1 MWLIWFDVAICPFRQ
16 FYEIDL
22 HPSVRH
28 RWWESYLTHPYPMT
42 DPCMLVC
49 QNLVPLVNIKIAG
62 KWIIIPLKMVLIG
75 IDPSHMDVMGPAAQ
89 LSDPGLSLQ
98 DFYRQHVQR
107 NLHGSSQENHNFLVK
122 SPIFPPRNLPF
133 FLFFPGEKRRLF
145 LRPSSRTEAQ
155 DPGQRG
161 PGEEPETQRAAGD
174 TCNEK
179 RFPWRIFVIIVMI

>member
-1 MWLIWFDVAICPFRQ
+1 MDGSSALRILGTVQFAKNDEEIIWQCVKTHGIPCSSHQ
-16 FYEIDL
+16 NSWDL
-22 HPSVRH
+22 
-28 RWWESYLTHPYPMT
+28 WMF
-42 DPCMLVC
+42 
-49 QNLVPLVNIKIAG
+49 
-62 KWIIIPLKMVLIG
+62 IPLKMVLIG